1 MNRLFDTNRQTD
13 DGWTEGEEWGDCN
26 SPQEFNEVFHRTYGS
41 SDPDD
46 IDPDFRVEPGDK
58 FYIGADKNLIRDWHP
73 IRDPWLLDIAG
84 TKSAPFSFYFG
95 IQKGVSDIDTSL
107 ENHAPYIVNNVN
119 SYLEISADYYRFFGL
134 KMKDSDPAIE
144 LTAQV
149 EGITVQD
156 AVLINTPLIKTEGY
170 RMIGWVLRNIMFIG
184 VVAKMLDVPLA
195 SSNVSLQDIHSTGEG
210 DCGLTVGAGHS
221 EVEVIALTIDNT
233 YHQFDESKTLHHGVV
248 FESGAEATVRY
259 NTINGFSGNAFKFYC
274 EADVKGLVTDKCGA
288 GIYFG
293 EYATARDCMVTFL
306 RQIEGDS
313 YGYYFE
319 KDGELN
325 NCGCNLDETG
335 GLGVVVMGE
344 GSTVTVN
351 GGDYQL
357 NLPLPFATAIGTST
371 VVLNNVTINGVLYNE
386 TINLALGES
395 WRGEKAESTTDP
407 LPVYANQILYMPYE
421 HIPRMREAISVQGNN
436 DPFNHV
442 TTLPSG
448 AKIAPIKASGVRYN
462 PCDAFLHLDPGEMAT
477 DYFRYSTE
485 TNIYTHRFEIYP
497 SPEVSAKVV
506 QPDGFSS
513 SGWSKAG
520 ERYTANNANTS
531 LSANYAFEEGEIYQI
546 SLKLEGRTSGGV
558 LPSVGSAQGQYSH
571 YLEGTEVWLIR
582 APSNA
587 TAITIAGQSFSGD
600 VLNVYVRK
608 LLRTETPAVPELEAT
623 VNGSD
628 VELVWYLDPI
638 ARLKDVEPP
647 RVTRTGVLN
656 DGTRDGYYDDDGGS
670 YLFENVSSVAKK
682 SAINLRGGNNLDV
695 WKLIVTGGYTGQYET
710 WQTGISPEQN
720 KGPYFKRIQACYVKG
735 NLGLNSN
742 NGSYTSQFGNCD
754 IMIFNGITNPETFES
769 EAYVLG
775 MNGRGSTDGVIDTK
789 KRTEVNHS
797 TFAEAYRQFRI
808 HNVGT
813 GLLTN
818 CDFDRTDGTKESIA
832 PTHPWSLSALWN
844 CHFDG
849 QRAVTVEQLKSQ
861 VNSTHTKYS
870 NVGVLGVYAGST
882 EVLKTYPTINDYCRV
897 AMTDMEFEVSSDNG
911 ATWSS
916 LNVPNVGL
924 PGVVGAFERTINF
937 SSGAYQIRCRC
948 LNGAL
953 TGAWSNTVSITVQRE

>member
-13 DGWTEGEEWGDCN
+13 DGWTEGEEWLDCN

-46 IDPDFRVEPGDK
+46 VNPSWRVSPGDN

-95 IQKGVSDIDTSL
+95 IQKGVSDIDTTL

-119 SYLEISADYYRFFGL
+119 SFLEISADYYRLFGL

-170 RMIGWVLRNIMFIG
+170 RMIGWILRNITFIG
-184 VVAKMLDVPLA
+184 VIAKMLDVPLA

-210 DCGLTVGAGHS
+210 DCGLTVKAGHS

-233 YHQFDESKTLHHGVV
+233 YHQFDESKTLYHGVV

-274 EADVKGLVTDKCGA
+274 EANVKGLVTDKCGA

-306 RQIEGDS
+306 RQIDGDS

-357 NLPLPFATAIGTST
+357 NLPLPFATAIGAST
-371 VVLNNVTINGVLYNE
+371 IVLNNVTINGVLYNE
-386 TINLALGES
+386 TINLSLGES
-395 WRGEKAESTTDP
+395 WRGEKAESVTDP
-407 LPVYANQILYMPYE
+407 LPVYANKMLYMPYE
-421 HIPRMREAISVQGNN
+421 HIPRMRDAISVQGNT
-436 DPFNHV
+436 DPFNSV
-442 TTLPSG
+442 ITLPSG
-448 AKIAPIKASGVRYN
+448 AKIAPDKSSGVRYN
-462 PCDAFLHLDPGEMAT
+462 PCEAWLHLDPGEMAT

-485 TNIYTHRFEIYP
+485 INIYTHRFEIHP
-497 SPEVSAKVV
+497 SPEVGAKVV
-506 QPDGFSS
+506 QPDSFSGT
-513 SGWSKAG
+513 GWSKDG
-520 ERYTANNANTS
+520 GRYTANNANTS

-558 LPSVGSAQGQYSH
+558 LPSIGNAQGQYSH

-587 TAITIAGQSFSGD
+587 TAITIAGQGFSGD
-600 VLNVYVRK
+600 VLNIYVRK

-623 VNGSD
+623 VNGSE

-638 ARLKDVEPP
+638 ARLKDLETP
-647 RVTRTGVLN
+647 RVTISGELN
-656 DGTRDGYYDDDGGS
+656 YGTRDGYYDNGGGS
-670 YLFENVSSVAKK
+670 YLFENVSSAAKK

-695 WKLIVTGGYTGQYET
+695 WKLDVIGGYTGQYEA
-710 WQTGISPEQN
+710 WQTAVSPSQN
-720 KGPYFKRIQACYVKG
+720 GGPYFNRIQTCYVKAD
-735 NLGLNSN
+735 LGLSSN
-742 NGSYTSQFGNCD
+742 NSSYTSQFGNCD
-754 IMIFNGITNPETFES
+754 ILVFNGDASFENYES

-775 MNGRGSTDGVIDTK
+775 MVGKNATDGIVDTK
-789 KRTEVNHS
+789 KRTEINHS
-797 TFAEAYRQFRI
+797 LFQGAYRSLRS
-808 HNVGT
+808 HNVAT
-813 GLLTN
+813 NLVAN
-818 CDFDRTDGTKESIA
+818 CDFIRTDGTKDCIA
-832 PTHPWSLSALWN
+832 PTHAHSLTNVWN

-849 QRAVTVEQLKSQ
+849 QRGVSIEQLQSQ
-861 VNSTHTKYS
+861 VNSDHAAYS
-870 NVGVLGVYAGST
+870 KTGVIHVFARST
-882 EVLKTYPTINDYCRV
+882 DILKTYPTLSDYCRV
-897 AMTDMEFEVSSDNG
+897 AMTDMQFEVSSDSG
-911 ATWSS
+911 ANWSP
-916 LNVPNVGL
+916 LGVPNVGL
-924 PGVVGAFERTINF
+924 PGVIGAFERTLTF
-937 SSGAYQIRCRC
+937 SSGTYQIRCRC

-953 TGAWSNTVSITVQRE
+953 VGAWSNTISITV